1 MNIENGTYPA
11 HPTGRVDVG
20 EHSNGCLIAV
30 IEFAFKDGGTI
41 SNTFWLT
48 QKDGAVNTRSVE
60 TLKTLF
66 GWDGS
71 DPFWLADHATEL
83 TEVEVELVIEN
94 ESFQGRDGST
104 KTAPK
109 VKWVNPVG
117 GGGVQIASNDRKALL
132 SKYGAKL
139 RAVSGGA
146 PAKKAVTPNVPP
158 AKEAVPPVKKQPD
171 LPPVVPKKTTGTSNM
186 NTCWKALTDAMAD
199 KPRGAVEDQ
208 WFEILKECH
217 GDKAQDAFTPEDW
230 GVVVEKMKTLFDNL
244 PF

>member
-1 MNIENGTYPA
+1 MQIENGTYPA
-11 HPTGRVDVG
+11 RPTGRVDVG
-20 EHSNGCLIAV
+20 EHANGCLIAA
-30 IEFAFKDGGTI
+30 IEFAMEGGGTI

-48 QKDGAVNTRSVE
+48 TKDGAVNTRSVE

-71 DPFWLADHATEL
+71 DPFWLVDHANEL
-83 TEVEVELVIEN
+83 TGVEVELVIEN

-104 KTAPK
+104 KTSAK
-109 VKWVNPVG
+109 VKWVNQPG
-117 GGGVQIASNDRKALL
+117 GGGVQVANNDRKSLM

-139 RAVSGGA
+139 RAISGGVSA
-146 PAKKAVTPNVPP
+146 PTKKTVAPPSVPPPAKKQP
-158 AKEAVPPVKKQPD
+158 EIPPVAPT
-171 LPPVVPKKTTGTSNM
+171 KTTGGNTSDM

-208 WFEILKECH
+208 WFELLKSVH
-217 GDKAQDAFTPEDW
+217 GDKAQDNYTPEDW
-230 GVVVEKMKTLFDNL
+230 GAVTEKMKTLFDNL